1 MTNEVPF
8 PALQSADAAAPVYER
23 YCKKI
28 RREINIYGLEQA
40 LARWRVVCDYMQTE
54 EWWHVVAAKV
64 EDTIDEIIQEMKAAQ
79 QADRERE
86 KEAKPSVLVINQN
99 ESNGIK
105 QLDQLN
111 GVVEKD
117 AEVTHTKH
125 N

>member
-1 MTNEVPF
+1 MTNEF
-8 PALQSADAAAPVYER
+8 SIPALQSADATAPVYER

-28 RREINIYGLEQA
+28 RREINIYGIEQA

-54 EWWHVVAAKV
+54 DWWHVVAAKV
-64 EDTIDEIIQEMKAAQ
+64 EDTIDVVIQEMKAVQ

-86 KEAKPSVLVINQN
+86 KEAKSSVLVINKTT
-99 ESNGIK
+99 GIEK
-105 QLDQLN
+105 VDQLN
-111 GVVEKD
+111 GVVEKE

>member
-28 RREINIYGLEQA
+28 RREINIYGIEQA

-86 KEAKPSVLVINQN
+86 KEAKSSVVFINKTT
-99 ESNGIK
+99 GIEK
-105 QLDQLN
+105 VDQLN